1 MRALAP
7 ALAGIALAGIALAL
21 APPDHGA
28 HAQTITTLPDS
39 VLPRKDDKTYL
50 PDDWLLG
57 SGQPWHYRVAPAGR
71 GLPLL
76 EPTQPASRSP
86 LVQETRKLV
95 ERYEL
100 KVAVLVDD
108 GRVIDI
114 AARPGIGPATLLMSA
129 SMGKTIT
136 AVAAG
141 KAVCDGRLR
150 LDTRAG
156 SVVPVLQ
163 GADLGKATLR
173 DLLTMTSGAAE
184 PPPRDATGLS
194 RDETARYIQGDGPLE
209 TLLASPRHGVAQR
222 DNGRAVEPGQR
233 FSYKSADPLTVAVM
247 LQYATGMPAAQWVDR
262 QVLQE
267 VPIGDG
273 AVLGTNRRGEFAG
286 AEGNVR
292 LTLLDWIRFAIWV
305 QASRGRPDC
314 FGNFLRSM
322 GSTQVRI
329 PLIDG
334 INGYFGGY
342 GFLTWTDN
350 RLAPRTSW
358 AAGYG
363 GQRIGWS
370 SDPANRRI
378 FLTFGNS
385 ADKDMNAIYPV
396 ADRWINSRDR

>member
-1 MRALAP
+1 MRALVA
-7 ALAGIALAGIALAL
+7 ALAGLAL
-21 APPDHGA
+21 AVDPSGCGVQ
-28 HAQTITTLPDS
+28 AQTITTLPDS

-57 SGQPWHYRVAPAGR
+57 SGQAWHYRVAPSGR
-71 GLPLL
+71 GLPLR
-76 EPTQPASRSP
+76 EPAPASVKLPVVQEVRQ
-86 LVQETRKLV
+86 LVQ
-95 ERYEL
+95 RYEL

-108 GRVIDI
+108 DRVIDV

-129 SMGKTIT
+129 SIGKTIT
-136 AVAAG
+136 AIAAG
-141 KAVCDGRLR
+141 KAVCAGRLR
-150 LDTRAG
+150 LDTSAG
-156 SVVPVLQ
+156 RVVPGLQ
-163 GADLGKATLR
+163 GTDLGKATLR

-194 RDETARYIQGDGPLE
+194 RDETARYIQGDGSLE
-209 TLLASPRHGVAQR
+209 ALLASPRHGVAQR
-222 DNGRAVEPGQR
+222 DNGRAIGPGQR
-233 FSYKSADPLTVAVM
+233 FSYKSSDPLAVAVM
-247 LQYATGMPAAQWVDR
+247 LQHATGMPAARWVDE
-262 QVLQE
+262 QVLRM

-273 AVLGTNRRGEFAG
+273 AVLGTNQRGEFAG

-292 LTLLDWIRFAIWV
+292 LTLSDWIRFAIWV
-305 QASRGRPDC
+305 QASRGQPDC
-314 FGNFLRSM
+314 LGDFLRAM

-342 GFLTWTDN
+342 GFFSWTDN
-350 RLAPRTSW
+350 RLAARTSW
-358 AAGYG
+358 AVGYG

-370 SDPANRRI
+370 SDPSNRRI

-396 ADRWINSRDR
+396 ADRWINSRNR